1 MKPMKPFVK
10 TSLIFAVLLT
20 GSLFLGCSQAGN
32 GGSRTS
38 AEEKPE
44 PVAEQ
49 PRVQISTDF
58 GDIVLVLYNETPEH
72 RDNFLKLAREG
83 FFDGTLFHRVING
96 FMIQGGDPTSK
107 DAQTGQAIGSGG
119 PGYTIPAEFVGEKF
133 HKKGAL
139 AAARQGDQIN
149 PERRSSGSQFYI
161 VQGRVYRTEEL
172 DAMEQQTGKS
182 ISASRREAYTT
193 VGGTPHL
200 DDAYTV
206 FGEVISGIEVV
217 DQIAAVQTGA
227 ADRPLEDIRMTVTV
241 IE

>member
-1 MKPMKPFVK
+1 MKVLVK
-10 TSLIFAVLLT
+10 TSLIFSVLFA

-32 GGSRTS
+32 GGSQTTF
-38 AEEKPE
+38 EEEQELP
-44 PVAEQ
+44 AEQ
-49 PRVQISTDF
+49 PRVKISTDF
-58 GDIVLVLYNETPEH
+58 GDIVVVLYNETPEH
-72 RDNFLKLAREG
+72 RDNFLKLAEEG

-96 FMIQGGDPTSK
+96 FMIQGGDPNSK
-107 DAQTGQAIGSGG
+107 DAQAGQPVGSGG
-119 PGYTIPAEFVGEKF
+119 PGYTLPAEFVAAKF

-172 DAMEQQTGKS
+172 DAIEQQSGKT
-182 ISASRREAYTT
+182 IPASRREAYTA

-206 FGEVISGIEVV
+206 FGEVVSGIEVV
-217 DQIAAVQTGA
+217 DQIAATQTGA
-227 ADRPLEDIRMTVTV
+227 ADRPVEDIRMTVTV